1 MTSAGALDAV
11 AARLVAAG
19 LTEARSPMGVRNEAS
34 GKIDRSFSVKPKAA
48 SLSQRGRERHR
59 MRLSFAVEL
68 GHRLKPSAG
77 ADAPDQALADYEA
90 AIRYIA
96 VGGTGLTT
104 AAAIDYGPAAF
115 AYAGGGAYLITSFDL
130 AVSFDLDLSIV

>member
-34 GKIDRSFSVKPKAA
+34 GKIDRSFSVKPKGTT
-48 SLSQRGRERHR
+48 LSQRGRERHR
-59 MRLSFAVEL
+59 LRLSFLVEL
-68 GHRLKPSAG
+68 GHRLKPSSG
-77 ADAPDQALADYEA
+77 ADAPDQALTDYEA
-90 AIRYIA
+90 AIRYLA
-96 VGGTGLTT
+96 AGGTTLTT
-104 AAAIDYGPAAF
+104 DGAIDFGPAAF
-115 AYAGGGAYLITSFDL
+115 TYAGGGAFMVTAFDL